1 MGVQNKQ
8 HRNNSTYFRRR
19 MANTTA
25 ENLQVKTS
33 NRQILSIA
41 LPIAAAVLVPQI
53 NFVTNNIFLSHL
65 PERGREILAV
75 AGITGVYYLIFAV
88 IGQGLNN
95 GLQALI
101 SRRAG
106 ENRRDEIGKLFSNAV
121 FISLL
126 LAIISIV
133 ITYLLA
139 PLVLRL
145 AIQPE
150 NYERAISFLRIRIWG
165 LPFLYVYQ
173 MRNALLVGT
182 NNSRFL
188 VIGTLAETVTNILL
202 DYGFIFGHFGLP
214 NLGFNGAAVA
224 SIIAEATGMVVLFV
238 AVHIKGISR
247 SLELYSHW
255 RVDRPVIKLILT
267 QSLPLIMQFVI
278 SLVSWELFYILVER
292 HGARI
297 NDGNSGLAISN
308 IMRNVLGVFGCVS
321 WAFAATA
328 NSMVSNVIGQGK
340 EEQVLGLVKK
350 ITWIS
355 VSYAILICI
364 LLNLFPNF
372 FLSIYGQG
380 PAFIEQAMP
389 VLRTLSI
396 ALVLM
401 SLGTVWLNAITGTG
415 NTRINLMIEAVA
427 IVLYCAYVWFVFEV
441 KDWSVTIGW
450 MSEWIYWLVMFSFA
464 FVYMMSGK
472 WKGKKI

>member
-1 MGVQNKQ
+1 M
-8 HRNNSTYFRRR
+8 
-19 MANTTA
+19 A
-25 ENLQVKTS
+25 ENLQVKIT

-53 NFVTNNIFLSHL
+53 NFVTNNIFLSHT
-65 PERGREILAV
+65 PAHGREILAI

-106 ENRRDEIGKLFSNAV
+106 ENRTGEIGKLFSNAV

-126 LAIISIV
+126 LAVISIA

-188 VIGTLAETVTNILL
+188 VIGTLAETITNVVL
-202 DYGFIFGHFGLP
+202 DYGLIFGHLGMP
-214 NLGFNGAAVA
+214 AMGFNGAAVA
-224 SIIAEATGMVVLFV
+224 SIIAEAVGMVVLFV
-238 AVHIKGISR
+238 AVHLKGISR

-255 RVDRPVIKLILT
+255 RLDNKTVRLILT

-297 NDGNSGLAISN
+297 NDGDTGLAISN
-308 IMRNVLGVFGCVS
+308 TMRNVLGVFGCVS

-328 NSMVSNVIGQGK
+328 NSMVSNIIGQGK
-340 EEQVLGLVKK
+340 EERVLELIKK
-350 ITWIS
+350 IMWIS
-355 VSYAILICI
+355 LGYAVLVAI
-364 LLNLFPNF
+364 LLNTFPSI

-380 PAFIEQAMP
+380 EDFVEQAIP
-389 VLRTLSI
+389 VLRVLSV
-396 ALVLM
+396 ALLLM
-401 SLGTVWLNAITGTG
+401 ALGTVWLNSITGTG
-415 NTRINLMIEAVA
+415 NTRINLMIELAA

-441 KDWSVTIGW
+441 KNWGVTIGW
-450 MSEWIYWLVMFSFA
+450 MSEWLYWLVMFSFA